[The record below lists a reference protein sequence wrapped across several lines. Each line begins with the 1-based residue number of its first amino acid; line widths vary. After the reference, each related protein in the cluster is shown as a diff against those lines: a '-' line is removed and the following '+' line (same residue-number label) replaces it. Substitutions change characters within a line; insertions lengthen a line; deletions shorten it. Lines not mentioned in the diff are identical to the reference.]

1 MEPNREWPGT
11 NSIFWA
17 GEQPARDCDNYSG
30 HVIPDEMGKGEAEER
45 ELVKRLSEY
54 SGQEIIRT

>member
-54 SGQEIIRT
+54 SG